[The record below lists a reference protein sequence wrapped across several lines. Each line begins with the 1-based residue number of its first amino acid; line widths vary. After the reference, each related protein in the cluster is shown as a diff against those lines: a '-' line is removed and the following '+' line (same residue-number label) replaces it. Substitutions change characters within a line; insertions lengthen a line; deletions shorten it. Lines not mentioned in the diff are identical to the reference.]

1 MNAAEK
7 KELLKEFEEFLDTK
21 TAVEIKSEYKI
32 GDVIEFTL
40 STGEEVSA
48 MAMRQEEDG
57 MLFVFVDCLTD
68 EQPMFKTTRGK
79 KVDYL
84 HSDLRQKLN
93 GEILESFPDSV
104 KSRMKEMQNGDKLRL
119 LMKEEVFGDKALE
132 PMKAIR
138 NRIAFQGNGTDRW
151 EWWWL
156 QDKIEDTASTFAHVN
171 SIGHANLN
179 YASYSLGVRPAF
191 KI

>member
-104 KSRMKEMQNGDKLRL
+104 KSRMKEMQNGDKMRL

-156 QDKIEDTASTFAHVN
+156 QDKIEDTASDFARVTFNGNADFTD
-171 SIGHANLN
+171 
-179 YASYSLGVRPAF
+179 ASHSVGVRPAF

>member
-156 QDKIEDTASTFAHVN
+156 QDKIEDTASYFADVYAY
-171 SIGHANLN
+171 GYANI
-179 YASYSLGVRPAF
+179 YGASYSLGVRPAF